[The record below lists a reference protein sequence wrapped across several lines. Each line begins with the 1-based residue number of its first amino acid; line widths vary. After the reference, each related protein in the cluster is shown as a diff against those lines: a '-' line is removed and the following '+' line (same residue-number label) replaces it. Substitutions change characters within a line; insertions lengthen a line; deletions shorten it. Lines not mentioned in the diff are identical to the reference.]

1 MLDSSIKMFLRNNKQ
16 QIGTINYTSGQP
28 TEGLS
33 AFAVKGTFSA
43 CIRLIHIKNVGEA
56 TGFRKNSVYLQ
67 T

>member
-33 AFAVKGTFSA
+33 AFAVKGLFLCVFA
-43 CIRLIHIKNVGEA
+43 
-56 TGFRKNSVYLQ
+56 
-67 T
+67 